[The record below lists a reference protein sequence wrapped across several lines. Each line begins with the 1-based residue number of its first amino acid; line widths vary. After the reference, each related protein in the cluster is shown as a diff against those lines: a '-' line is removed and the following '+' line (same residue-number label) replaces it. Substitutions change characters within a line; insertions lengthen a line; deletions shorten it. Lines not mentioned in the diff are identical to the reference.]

1 MKHLVAAAALF
12 VASLVTPNLAFGQS
26 CRALDSLSA
35 NAAAEIRRIA
45 TTDNAI
51 RDTLHLPLVTPD
63 QVALVTDTAVCS
75 QVRIALDSMIRS
87 NTPDAINLG
96 PRAIYAIRVGT
107 YYAAINPGSKAGEY
121 IPIFFFNNSLAF
133 LRILLF

>member
-1 MKHLVAAAALF
+1 MQHLLTATGLF
-12 VASLVTPNLAFGQS
+12 AASLITPHIALGQS
-26 CRALDSLSA
+26 CRSLDALSA
-35 NAAAEIRRIA
+35 NATAEIRRIA

-51 RDTLHLPLVTPD
+51 RDTLHLPRVTPD
-63 QVALVTDTAVCS
+63 QVALVTDTTVCS

-107 YYAAINPGSKAGEY
+107 YYAAINPGSKAGEH

-133 LRILLF
+133 LRISLF